1 MPMAVTRT
9 GVLTFGVSLL
19 VLIPA
24 WPKPWRRKFLLISI
38 PGILVLRA
46 ALPGLLGTLR
56 SLFTSANDDPS
67 VTGRTQ
73 DFPVIFDLIGR
84 NPVFGMG
91 PGTFSP
97 AKYFYLDNQF
107 LGTLVELGGFGALTM
122 VALFVGAL
130 VVAGQ
135 ARRLSGLEEDRLFA
149 RALSAGILSGF
160 VTFATFDALSFPVMS
175 GLMFLYVG
183 MVGSLYRLNRQAAD
197 DRANRARVASP
208 DSEDVEAAAA
218 TT

>member
-1 MPMAVTRT
+1 
-9 GVLTFGVSLL
+9 
-19 VLIPA
+19 
-24 WPKPWRRKFLLISI
+24 
-38 PGILVLRA
+38 
-46 ALPGLLGTLR
+46 
-56 SLFTSANDDPS
+56 
-67 VTGRTQ
+67 
-73 DFPVIFDLIGR
+73 
-84 NPVFGMG
+84 MG